1 MRKIIDALA
10 ILSFL
15 GTATVI
21 GGGVYVYTQK
31 DAIIDGVK
39 KQVMEAA
46 VNGVSDALP
55 GMLDGAVPALPET
68 TGGVIPSLPS
78 TPGF

>member
-1 MRKIIDALA
+1 MQKVIN
-10 ILSFL
+10 ILSLISFV
-15 GTATVI
+15 GVAGIV
-21 GGGVYVYTQK
+21 GGGAYVYTQK

>member
-1 MRKIIDALA
+1 MQKVIN
-10 ILSFL
+10 ILSLISFV
-15 GTATVI
+15 GVAGIV

-68 TGGVIPSLPS
+68 TGGVMPPLPS